1 MKLFQKILVATD
13 FSPHAAAALR
23 LACELAKT
31 CDASLC
37 LVHAYDLIPYA
48 LPEGMPLYDA
58 ATLARLREDLARQL
72 AQAREEALKAGVKQV
87 EVSLVQGQPA
97 QEIVRLAEG
106 GYSLI
111 VVGTHGRTGIAHI
124 LLGSVAER
132 VVRKAPCPVITVPL
146 VEARGSAREQ
156 KKEAQAK

>member
-13 FSPHAAAALR
+13 FSPHAEAALG

-37 LVHAYDLIPYA
+37 LVHAYDLVPYT

-58 ATLARLREDLARQL
+58 GTLARLREDLARQL
-72 AQAREEALKAGVKQV
+72 AGQREQAVKAGVKEI
-87 EVSLVQGQPA
+87 EVSLVQGNAA
-97 QEIVRLAEG
+97 QEITRLAAEG
-106 GYSLI
+106 FSLI
-111 VVGTHGRTGIAHI
+111 VLGTHGRTGIAHL

-146 VEARGSAREQ
+146 
-156 KKEAQAK
+156 KEAPKS

>member
-58 ATLARLREDLARQL
+58 TMLARLREDLTRQL
-72 AQAREEALKAGVKQV
+72 SRSREEALSAGVKQV
-87 EVSLVQGQPA
+87 EISLVQGPA
-97 QEIVRLAEG
+97 PQEIVRIAEE

-111 VVGTHGRTGIAHI
+111 VLGTHGRSGLAHL

-146 VEARGSAREQ
+146 
-156 KKEAQAK
+156 KEAHAK